1 LSLTGETHSSGRLA
15 IRLFGALTIE
25 DGARTLG
32 SADLGGVRPKQVL
45 EILVAA
51 RGHRVPT
58 ERIAELLWG
67 AERPRD
73 VGGSIQTFVSVLRRH
88 LTDDRERARQLVVT
102 EVEAY
107 RLAADLIELD
117 LDRFDELFERAAGE
131 PTRRARRSLEE
142 ALELAHGEVLEDEP
156 YTSWAEDLRN
166 TYKGRVL
173 GAHVDAAAAALAD
186 LDYRAALTNAQ
197 AAIALDPY
205 SERAQR
211 QHMLALYALGR
222 QHDALNAYRAFRQ
235 RLDEELG
242 LEPTPETRALETA
255 ILRQDD
261 VRLLLPRPIVRATA
275 SVGDRPVRLLGRTK
289 ELATLDRE
297 IRRAL
302 DGSCALI
309 LVEGEGG
316 IGKTR
321 LLDELADTLDGVRL
335 GRATCSQLE
344 WHLPY
349 VPLGTALREALAGA
363 AIDVER
369 CAVTRIL
376 PELTTAEPAGYA
388 DVDVLEAL
396 VELVSAQ
403 APLVLLLDDLQ
414 WADPA
419 TIGALSYLHH
429 RCTNVPLAIV
439 ATVSAGQPPH
449 HPTHRLEPDLRLH
462 LGPLTSSELAPLGM
476 PDLFES
482 TGGHPQLIAKA
493 LAGGRDHSLDVALSE
508 ALLARCRAEGPHAYR
523 ILLTASVLEQPFE
536 PEPLADVIGVDA
548 AELVEELERLCE
560 RRILRVDGP
569 NFGFRYALIRDV
581 LLASL
586 SPARVRIL
594 RARLDRTSEPAAR
607 ALRRVEAGAHA

>member
-1 LSLTGETHSSGRLA
+1 LRDTEAAHSSRRRA

-25 DGARTLG
+25 DGARALG
-32 SADLGGVRPKQVL
+32 PADLGGVRPKQVL
-45 EILVAA
+45 EILLAA

-67 AERPRD
+67 SERPKD
-73 VGGSIQTFVSVLRRH
+73 VSGSIQTFVSVLRRH
-88 LTDDRERARQLVVT
+88 LTDDRVLARQLVVT

-107 RLAADLIELD
+107 RLASDLVELD
-117 LDRFDELFERAAGE
+117 LDRFDELLERAAAE
-131 PTRRARRSLEE
+131 PTRLARRSLEQ
-142 ALELAHGEVLEDEP
+142 ALDLANGEVLEDEP
-156 YTSWAEDLRN
+156 YTSWAEDLRK

-173 GAHVDAAAAALAD
+173 GARVDAAATALAD
-186 LDYRAALTNAQ
+186 LDYRAALMHAQ
-197 AAIALDPY
+197 MAIALDPY

-211 QHMLALYALGR
+211 QQMLALYALGR
-222 QHDALNAYRAFRQ
+222 QHDALSAYRAFRQ

-242 LEPTPETRALETA
+242 LEPTSETRALEAA
-255 ILRQDD
+255 ILRHDD
-261 VRLLLPRPIVRATA
+261 VRALLPRPIVGVRT
-275 SVGDRPVRLLGRTK
+275 SVAGRPVRLLGRTE

-309 LVEGEGG
+309 FVEGEGG

-321 LLDELADTLDGVRL
+321 LLDELADTLDGVRI

-376 PELTTAEPAGYA
+376 PELTRAEPVGYA

-396 VELVSAQ
+396 VELVSGH

-419 TIGALSYLHH
+419 TIGALSYLRH
-429 RCTNVPLAIV
+429 RCSNVPLAIV
-439 ATVSAGQPPH
+439 ATVSAGQPAH
-449 HPTHRLEPDLRLH
+449 HPTHRLEPDLRVH
-462 LGPLTSSELAPLGM
+462 LGALSNSDLAPLGM

-482 TGGHPQLIAKA
+482 TGGHPQLIARA
-493 LAGGRDHSLDVALSE
+493 LAGGCDQSLEVALSE

-523 ILLTASVLEQPFE
+523 ILLTASVLDKPFE
-536 PEPLADVIGVDA
+536 PEPLADVIGVDV

-569 NFGFRYALIRDV
+569 HFGFRYALIRDV

-594 RARLDRTSEPAAR
+594 RARLDRTSEPAPR
-607 ALRRVEAGAHA
+607 ALRRVEAGAHG